1 MAWRL
6 RHRREME
13 PIAPSLSSP
22 DAPRMPVGSGR
33 ARLWQ
38 DEEFSFGDILDAIN
52 PLQHLPVIGTLYRAI
67 TGDKIGPVPRLIGDL
82 VFGGPLGFVSAIIAV
97 GVENETGKDPGEHL
111 LAWAGELFADPSS
124 TGPVYAEAKPDAA
137 PGVSDRA
144 AERVEAP
151 PERVALAE
159 PPPPAATVSEPA
171 EPDPGPAPA
180 IPLSRLGVDVKPDH
194 PPMPLFRTGGSL
206 PVAQTAYVPLQSAT
220 VIPRPAVFAARAEP
234 VDVPRQM
241 MEALDKYA
249 RMQTARGTRVDL
261 EN

>member
-1 MAWRL
+1 
-6 RHRREME
+6 ME
-13 PIAPSLSSP
+13 PITPNPPSP
-22 DAPRMPVGSGR
+22 DAPRLPVGSGP

-38 DEEFSFGDILDAIN
+38 DGEFSFGDILDAIN

-82 VFGGPLGFVSAIIAV
+82 VFGGPLGFVGGIISV
-97 GVENETGKDPGEHL
+97 GVENETGKDPGAHL
-111 LAWAGELFADPSS
+111 LAWAGNLFSDPAS
-124 TGPVYAEAKPDAA
+124 TGPVYAEAKPEAA
-137 PGVSDRA
+137 PGVSGEP
-144 AERVEAP
+144 AERVETP

-159 PPPPAATVSEPA
+159 ARPPAASDPKPA
-171 EPDPGPAPA
+171 EPGPKDAAA

-194 PPMPLFRTGGSL
+194 PPMPLLRSGGSL
-206 PVAQTAYVPLQSAT
+206 PVSQTAYVPLQSAT

-249 RMQTARGTRVDL
+249 RMQTARGSRVDL
-261 EN
+261 EH